1 MREQDFVAGQDFL
14 LAVKKQ
20 WTTTMYPAL
29 KDQFATA
36 SRDND
41 GGKDRHAKGD
51 VDTIAS
57 HMETSTDYR
66 LFAWFERHLQKMKYS
81 GSYGL
86 APYHRERQDT
96 LMDELADPLT
106 SEALQLDDQ
115 FEQPAYYTA
124 VDIHQHPG
132 GVWSEPVSGL
142 IYERG
147 ARTTTPL
154 LNKSHRDLHDR
165 FTDSALGDERLTTGA
180 PDILDMGCGFGKSTR
195 PFWTESPD
203 SHITG
208 VDLAAP
214 CLRVAASEAAR
225 DGRDN
230 MVFRQADA
238 RHTGCADGSVDL
250 VTSTMLLHEMPDTAR
265 REMFA
270 ESWRVLRPGGLAV
283 HLDFW
288 LLPTAFDRFIME
300 GHSKRNNEPFMK
312 ALFDSDLPGDLRAAG
327 FVDIDISA
335 FSEADGIDPLNAPFW
350 RFPWTRIAMTKPG

>member
-1 MREQDFVAGQDFL
+1 LKGFILMREQDFVAGQDFL

-20 WTTTMYPAL
+20 WTTQMYPAL
-29 KDQFATA
+29 KDKYADA
-36 SRDND
+36 GPED
-41 GGKDRHAKGD
+41 D
-51 VDTIAS
+51 VATIAA
-57 HMETSTDYR
+57 HMNTNTDYR

-86 APYHRERQDT
+86 APYHRERQDA
-96 LMDELADPLT
+96 LVDALLEPLT
-106 SEALQLDDQ
+106 PDALQLDEQ
-115 FEQPAYYTA
+115 FEQPAYYTS

-165 FTDSALGDERLTTGA
+165 FTDSVLGDERLTTEA
-180 PDILDMGCGFGKSTR
+180 PDILDLGCGFGKSTR
-195 PFWTESPD
+195 PFWTASPG
-203 SHITG
+203 SHITA

-225 DGRDN
+225 DSRDN

-238 RHTGCADGSVDL
+238 RHTGCADESVDL
-250 VTSTMLLHEMPDTAR
+250 LTSTMLLHEMPDTAR

-270 ESWRVLRPGGLAV
+270 ESWRVLRPGGIAV

-288 LLPTAFDRFIME
+288 LLPTPFDRFIME

-312 ALFDSDLPGDLRAAG
+312 ALFDSDLPGDLRETG
-327 FVDIDISA
+327 FVDIDIAA
-335 FSEADGIDPLNAPFW
+335 FSEADGIDPLSAPFW
-350 RFPWTRIAMTKPG
+350 RFPWTRIAMMKPK

>member
-20 WTTTMYPAL
+20 WTTHMYPAL
-29 KDQFATA
+29 KDQYADA
-36 SRDND
+36 GPED
-41 GGKDRHAKGD
+41 D
-51 VDTIAS
+51 VATIAA
-57 HMETSTDYR
+57 HMDTNTDYR

-86 APYHRERQDT
+86 APYYRERQDA
-96 LMDELADPLT
+96 LVDALIAPLT
-106 SEALQLDDQ
+106 PDALQLNEH
-115 FEQPAYYTA
+115 FEQPAYYTS

-165 FTDSALGDERLTTGA
+165 FTDSVLRDERLPTEA
-180 PDILDMGCGFGKSTR
+180 PDILDLGCGFGKSTR
-195 PFWTESPD
+195 PFWTALPGSL
-203 SHITG
+203 ITA

-225 DGRDN
+225 DSRDN

-238 RHTGCADGSVDL
+238 RHTGCADESVDL

-270 ESWRVLRPGGLAV
+270 ESWRVLRPGGIAV

-288 LLPTAFDRFIME
+288 LLPTPFDRFIME

-312 ALFDSDLPGDLRAAG
+312 ALFDSDLPGDLRETG
-327 FVDIDISA
+327 FVDIDIA
-335 FSEADGIDPLNAPFW
+335 PFSEADGIDPLNAQFW
-350 RFPWTRIAMTKPG
+350 RFPWTRIAMMKPK

>member
-20 WTTTMYPAL
+20 WTTHMYPAL
-29 KDQFATA
+29 KNQYADAGPE
-36 SRDND
+36 D
-41 GGKDRHAKGD
+41 D
-51 VDTIAS
+51 VATIAA
-57 HMETSTDYR
+57 HMDTNTDYR

-86 APYHRERQDT
+86 APYYRERQGALVDA
-96 LMDELADPLT
+96 LLEPLT
-106 SEALQLDDQ
+106 PNALQLNEN
-115 FEQPAYYTA
+115 FEQPAYYTS

-165 FTDSALGDERLTTGA
+165 FTETVLGDKRLTTEA
-180 PDILDMGCGFGKSTR
+180 PDILDLGCGFGKSTR
-195 PFWTESPD
+195 PFWTALPG
-203 SHITG
+203 SHITA

-225 DGRDN
+225 DSRDN

-238 RHTGCADGSVDL
+238 RHTGCADESVDL

-270 ESWRVLRPGGLAV
+270 ESWRVLRPGGIAV

-288 LLPTAFDRFIME
+288 LLPTPFDRFIME

-312 ALFDSDLPGDLRAAG
+312 ALFDSDLPGDLRETG
-327 FVDIDISA
+327 FVDIDIAA
-335 FSEADGIDPLNAPFW
+335 FSEADGIDPLNAQFW
-350 RFPWTRIAMTKPG
+350 RFPWTRIAMMKPK

>member
-20 WTTTMYPAL
+20 WTRHMYPAL
-29 KDQFATA
+29 KDQYADA
-36 SRDND
+36 GPED
-41 GGKDRHAKGD
+41 D
-51 VDTIAS
+51 VATIAA
-57 HMETSTDYR
+57 HMDTNTNYR

-86 APYHRERQDT
+86 APYYRERQDA
-96 LMDELADPLT
+96 LVDALPEPLT
-106 SEALQLDDQ
+106 PDALQLKEH
-115 FEQPAYYTA
+115 FEQPAYYTS

-165 FTDSALGDERLTTGA
+165 FTDSVLGDERLTTEA
-180 PDILDMGCGFGKSTR
+180 PDILDLGCGFGKSTR
-195 PFWTESPD
+195 PFWTALPG
-203 SHITG
+203 SHITA

-225 DGRDN
+225 DSRDN

-238 RHTGCADGSVDL
+238 RHTGCADESVDL

-270 ESWRVLRPGGLAV
+270 ESWRVLRPGGIAV

-288 LLPTAFDRFIME
+288 LLPTPFDRFIME

-312 ALFDSDLPGDLRAAG
+312 ALFDSDLPGDLRETG
-327 FVDIDISA
+327 FVDIDIAA
-335 FSEADGIDPLNAPFW
+335 FSEADGINPLKAQFW
-350 RFPWTRIAMTKPG
+350 RFPWTRIAMMKPK

>member
-20 WTTTMYPAL
+20 WTTHMYPAL
-29 KDQFATA
+29 KDQYADA
-36 SRDND
+36 GPED
-41 GGKDRHAKGD
+41 D
-51 VDTIAS
+51 VATIAA
-57 HMETSTDYR
+57 HMDTNTDYR

-86 APYHRERQDT
+86 APYHRERQDA
-96 LMDELADPLT
+96 LVDALLEPLT
-106 SEALQLDDQ
+106 PDALQLNEH
-115 FEQPAYYTA
+115 FEQPAYYTS

-154 LNKSHRDLHDR
+154 LNKFHRDLHDR
-165 FTDSALGDERLTTGA
+165 FTDSVLGDERLTTEA
-180 PDILDMGCGFGKSTR
+180 PDILDLGCGFGKSTR
-195 PFWTESPD
+195 PFWTALPG
-203 SHITG
+203 SHITA

-225 DGRDN
+225 DSRGN
-230 MVFRQADA
+230 MIFRQADA
-238 RHTGCADGSVDL
+238 RHTGCADESVDL

-270 ESWRVLRPGGLAV
+270 EIWRVLRPGGIAV

-288 LLPTAFDRFIME
+288 LLPTPFDRFIME

-312 ALFDSDLPGDLRAAG
+312 ALFDSDLPGDLRETG
-327 FVDIDISA
+327 FVDIDIAA
-335 FSEADGIDPLNAPFW
+335 FSEADGIDPLNAQFW
-350 RFPWTRIAMTKPG
+350 RFPWTRIAMMKPK

>member
-20 WTTTMYPAL
+20 WTTLMYPAL
-29 KDQFATA
+29 KDQYADA
-36 SRDND
+36 GLED
-41 GGKDRHAKGD
+41 D
-51 VDTIAS
+51 VATIAA
-57 HMETSTDYR
+57 HMDTNTDYR

-86 APYHRERQDT
+86 VPYYRERQDA
-96 LMDELADPLT
+96 LVHALLEPLT
-106 SEALQLDDQ
+106 PDALQLNEH
-115 FEQPAYYTA
+115 FEQPAYYTS

-165 FTDSALGDERLTTGA
+165 FTDSVLGDERLTTEA
-180 PDILDMGCGFGKSTR
+180 PDILDLGCGFGKSTR
-195 PFWTESPD
+195 PFWTALPS
-203 SHITG
+203 SHITA

-225 DGRDN
+225 DSRDN

-238 RHTGCADGSVDL
+238 RHTGCADESVDL

-270 ESWRVLRPGGLAV
+270 ESWRVLRPGGIAV

-288 LLPTAFDRFIME
+288 LLPTPFDRFIME

-312 ALFDSDLPGDLRAAG
+312 ALFDSDLPGDLRETG
-327 FVDIDISA
+327 FVDIDIAA
-335 FSEADGIDPLNAPFW
+335 FSEADGIDPLNAQFW
-350 RFPWTRIAMTKPG
+350 RFPWTRIAMMKPK